1 MLTGPHRAWQGA
13 PVLPPIVLET
23 ELEFEMA
30 GVREGCAYWQAKAAG
45 REMPLHADIR
55 PEEIPRLLPYICLFD
70 IRRADGILDIFP
82 RLAGTKFEEVF
93 GSIHNRALDTV
104 LPPEIVARWNGAA
117 KRLIELRR
125 PLRGAGE
132 VLHEGKTFMRFE
144 LALAPLSK
152 TGAELD
158 MMFLICQ
165 FALPSDSAIA

>member
-1 MLTGPHRAWQGA
+1 MPSGQLHAWQGA
-13 PVLPPIVLET
+13 AVLPPIALET
-23 ELEFEMA
+23 ELDFEMA
-30 GVREGCAYWQAKAAG
+30 GVREACAYWQAKAAG

-70 IRRADGILDIFP
+70 IRRTNGILDIFP
-82 RLAGTKFEEVF
+82 RLAGAKFEEVF

-104 LPPEIVARWNGAA
+104 LAPEIVERWNGAA

-132 VLHEGKTFMRFE
+132 VLHEGKSFMRFE
-144 LALAPLSK
+144 LMAPLSK

-158 MMFLICQ
+158 MIFLICQ
-165 FALPSDSAIA
+165 FAFSSDSETA